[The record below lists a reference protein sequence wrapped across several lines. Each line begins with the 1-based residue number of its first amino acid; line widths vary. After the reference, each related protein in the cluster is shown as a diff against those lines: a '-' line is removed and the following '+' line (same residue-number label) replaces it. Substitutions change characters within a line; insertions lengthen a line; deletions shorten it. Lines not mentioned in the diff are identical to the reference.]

1 MNLGEMRTA
10 LRIRCGFPANDTMHT
25 DAALNDLINAAVDQF
40 ASEHRWP
47 WLLTDVPA
55 TATAGVRTIPVPDNW
70 TATHSLVFQDGGRVE
85 PGSLSDID
93 EWGADNARGRP
104 RYFNVDTGVILLA
117 PVPDTTYSLT
127 HRYYRMERHLED
139 PVEIPIPL

>member
-25 DAALNDLINAAVDQF
+25 DAALNDLINAAVEQF

-55 TATAGVRTIPVPDNW
+55 TATAGVRTIAVPSNW
-70 TATHSLVFQDGGRVE
+70 TATHSLVFQDGGGRIE

-93 EWGADNARGRP
+93 EWGTRSPRGRP
-104 RYFNVDTGVILLA
+104 RLYNADTGTILLA
-117 PVPDTTYSLT
+117 PTPDSTYMLT
-127 HRYYRMERHLED
+127 HRYYRLERLLEEE
-139 PVEIPIPL
+139 VIPSE